1 MIAVE
6 LHNFSMRLVEDSVQ
20 EIHRA
25 LRRYEQAPKHDLNRI
40 RELWTARAWVK
51 AAKTNLKI
59 AEREL
64 HAAAKGPRP

>member
-1 MIAVE
+1 MNTLQ

-25 LRRYEQAPKHDLNRI
+25 MENYYAAPAHDLNRI

-64 HAAAKGPRP
+64 HAAAKGAR

>member
-1 MIAVE
+1 MNTLQ
-6 LHNFSMRLVEDSVQ
+6 LHNFSMRLVEDSV
-20 EIHRA
+20 EEMHRA
-25 LRRYEQAPKHDLNRI
+25 LRRYEQAPAHDLNRI
-40 RELWTARAWVK
+40 RELFAARAWVK